1 MAAMALPSF
10 ASTQAQVK
18 GKKEKSPKKVL
29 LKTQQEAF
37 NTDPADLQPA
47 YLVRNGL
54 EPIHEDEEH
63 FTTIAPPPGLEKC
76 DDDFSDSLWSRS
88 TTGGSAGFET
98 QPEEEVEDDFVHAAL
113 AEQIA
118 KLSAMQIQET
128 MATMYFNNLSTSPPA
143 PMQAGEPA
151 FAAAWT
157 PTPVRNFCHLGL
169 QMWLKVCVGSS
180 RVQNLGPAWKI
191 GSVDGSAKLF

>member
-10 ASTQAQVK
+10 ATTQVK

-37 NTDPADLQPA
+37 SADPTDTQPA
-47 YLVRNGL
+47 YLLRNGL

-63 FTTIAPPPGLEKC
+63 FTTIAPPPGLEKN

-88 TTGGSAGFET
+88 TTGGSGFET
-98 QPEEEVEDDFVHAAL
+98 QSEEEVDDAVTHAAL

-128 MATMYFNNLSTSPPA
+128 MASMYYNNLSTSPQP
-143 PMQAGEPA
+143 PMQASGESA
-151 FAAAWT
+151 FASSWT
-157 PTPVRNFCHLGL
+157 QMPVRNFCPWCGC
-169 QMWLKVCVGSS
+169 KRAAYYTFCPNCG
-180 RVQNLGPAWKI
+180 N
-191 GSVDGSAKLF
+191 KLDE